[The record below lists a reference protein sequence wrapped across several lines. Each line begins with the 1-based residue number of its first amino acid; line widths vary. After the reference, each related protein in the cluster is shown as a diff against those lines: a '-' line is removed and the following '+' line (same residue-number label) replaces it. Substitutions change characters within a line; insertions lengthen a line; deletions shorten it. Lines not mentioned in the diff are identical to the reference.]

1 MSKSF
6 IRSIAI
12 ASGLVLGVI
21 TGASA
26 ASAGTATANLGTSAS
41 VTANCTIS
49 TAPIAFGAYDPIV
62 ANATAPLDS
71 TGTVTVTCTNGA
83 PTTVT
88 LGQGANAAAGSSDA
102 APLRQ
107 MTNGTS
113 QMAYSLYSDNGYS
126 TVWGNTA
133 GTGTSQNGTGSAQN
147 LTVYGRVAAGQNLM
161 TTGNYADTVVATV
174 SF

>member
-21 TGASA
+21 AGASA

-62 ANATAPLDS
+62 ANASANLDQ
-71 TGTVTVTCTNGA
+71 TGTVTVACTNGA
-83 PTTVT
+83 SVAVT
-88 LGQGANAAAGSSDA
+88 LGQGANAGAGSSDA
-102 APLRQ
+102 APVRQ
-107 MTNGTS
+107 MSNGTDMMS
-113 QMAYSLYSDNGYS
+113 YSLYADSGRT

-133 GTGTSQNGTGSAQN
+133 GTGVARTGTGVADA
-147 LTVYGRVAAGQNLM
+147 LTVYGRVGSGQ
-161 TTGNYADTVVATV
+161 TSVKAGNYSDTVVATV
-174 SF
+174 TF

>member
-49 TAPIAFGAYDPIV
+49 TAPIGFGAYDPIV
-62 ANATAPLDS
+62 ANASIPLDA

-83 PTTVT
+83 PTVVT
-88 LGQGANAAAGSSDA
+88 LGQGSNADTGSTDA
-102 APLRQ
+102 APLRR
-107 MTNGTS
+107 MANGAAMMS
-113 QMAYSLYSDNGYS
+113 YSLYSDAGRT

-147 LTVYGRVAAGQNLM
+147 LTVYGQVAAGQNLV
-161 TTGNYADTVVATV
+161 TTGSYADTVVATV